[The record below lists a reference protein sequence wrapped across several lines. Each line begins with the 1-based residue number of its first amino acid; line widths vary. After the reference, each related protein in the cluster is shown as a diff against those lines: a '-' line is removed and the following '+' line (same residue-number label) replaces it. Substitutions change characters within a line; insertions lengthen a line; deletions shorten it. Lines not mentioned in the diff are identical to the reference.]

1 MSWFSGLSVD
11 KSSNYLDTLNESTQK
26 QVKEKNVNCA
36 ANIEQYLANE
46 INVGGSVGGS
56 IDVQNVAGLMSKC
69 VQESKDQEELLENIA
84 NDVAQKHTTDK
95 GGAGLVSMASIN
107 LQDNKTTVKNILKK
121 EYQDILN
128 VNCDTSIVQ
137 KQANKINI
145 GGNVGGNITSKNVAT
160 LSSECQQVA
169 SLNRR
174 VATELANNFSQ
185 STETKVPLGIFAIIA
200 LVIIIIIIGVVLY
213 YTLGSDAPKRR
224 AGMMANFPGY
234 GEPWQQQQMQQQAMQ
249 LQQMQQQQQAPL
261 QAPVGVAPPQGPV
274 VVAPFPGQYQQ

>member
-1 MSWFSGLSVD
+1 MSWFSALSVD
-11 KSSNYLDTLNESTQK
+11 KSSNYLETLNESTQK

-36 ANIEQYLANE
+36 ANIEQYLANK
-46 INVGGSVGGS
+46 IKVGGSVKGS
-56 IDVQNVAGLMSKC
+56 VDVQNVAGLTSKC

-107 LQDNKTTVKNILKK
+107 LQDNKTIVKNILKK

-137 KQANKINI
+137 KQANEITI
-145 GGNVGGNITSKNVAT
+145 GGDVGGDITSKNVAT

-200 LVIIIIIIGVVLY
+200 LVVIIIVIGVVLY

-234 GEPWQQQQMQQQAMQ
+234 GEPWQQQQQQALQ
-249 LQQMQQQQQAPL
+249 LQQQMMQAQQQQTQPEMYPQQIPPVIVSPQPAP
-261 QAPVGVAPPQGPV
+261 GPI
-274 VVAPFPGQYQQ
+274 QY